1 MIRAAL
7 ARFNLA
13 ALTHNL
19 RRVRTYAPHAKLLCV
34 VKADAYGH
42 GASKIARALNELTDG
57 FAVAMA
63 HEARVLREHGVTAPI
78 LVMGGFLSSEELAFL
93 AYTDVTL
100 TVHQPYHVT
109 LLKETQLTKPVN
121 TWIKVDTGMHRLGIP
136 YTQLRDIIEALR
148 SIPHVRVTGIMT
160 HFACAD
166 EVNHTLTA
174 QQIQRFDQITF
185 GLDLPQSL
193 SNSAAIITLP
203 HAQRDWVRPGIMLY
217 GISPFMDRRA
227 AELDLKPV
235 MTLTSQLIA
244 VNSVRAGETIGY
256 GAAWTCTNDTRVGV
270 VGLGYGD
277 GYPRHA
283 PSGTPVLIGGRR
295 VPLIGRVSM
304 DAICVD
310 LHAAPEA
317 NPGDTVT
324 LWGEGLP
331 IEEIASAAGT
341 IGYELT
347 CKITSRVKREYI

>member
-7 ARFNLA
+7 ARCNLA
-13 ALTHNL
+13 ALAHNV
-19 RRVRTYAPHAKLLCV
+19 RRVRNYAPHSKVLCV

-42 GASKIARALNELTDG
+42 GVLQVTRALTNDTDG

-63 HEARVLREHGVTAPI
+63 HEARMLREHGITAPI

-93 AYTDVTL
+93 AYSDVTL

-109 LLKETQLTKPVN
+109 LLRETQLTKLVN
-121 TWIKVDTGMHRLGIP
+121 TWVKVDTGMHRLGIP
-136 YTQLRDIIEALR
+136 FTQARDIIDALR
-148 SIPHVRVTGIMT
+148 KIPHVRVTGIMT

-166 EVNHTLTA
+166 ELNHTLTA
-174 QQIQRFDQITF
+174 QQIQRFDEITF
-185 GLDLPQSL
+185 DMGLQQSL
-193 SNSAAIITLP
+193 SNSAGIITLP
-203 HAQRDWVRPGIMLY
+203 QAQRDWVRPGIMLY
-217 GISPFMDRRA
+217 GISPFAQRQA
-227 AELDLKPV
+227 AEFDLKPV

-244 VNSVRAGETIGY
+244 VNTVRAGETIGY
-256 GAAWTCTNDTRVGV
+256 GATWTCANDTRVGV

-283 PSGTPVLIGGRR
+283 RSGTPVLIAGQR

-310 LHAAPEA
+310 LQAAPEVK
-317 NPGDTVT
+317 PGEAVT

-331 IEEIASAAGT
+331 IEEIAAAAGT

-347 CKITSRVKREYI
+347 CKITARVKREYI